1 MRKQV
6 LLLAI
11 LIALFS
17 LQVASAQ
24 EQSAHQL
31 DIQSLLREVEAKQK
45 ENSVKMERHS
55 YTLKRT
61 VQDLNDKGEVKKEKV
76 YVYQVFPLR
85 HSLPASLLLSEDG
98 KALTA
103 EKLAK
108 EKIKVNKYWQ
118 QHKNDAPKSKA
129 DKQTPWFEAL
139 DLTVVGNE
147 RYEGRNVVVIS
158 FKPRA
163 GAAPKKDGE
172 KFLSGLKGQAWIDPA
187 EKMTMKFQAE
197 LTNVFSVGGLAGFL
211 SSLRP
216 GSALTVENMPI
227 GDGLWG
233 VKRFEFAVIEKYPG
247 AVLLL
252 PRTAR
257 IRQLDEMSDY
267 RLFDSEAKDLFANQ

>member
-1 MRKQV
+1 
-6 LLLAI
+6 
-11 LIALFS
+11 
-17 LQVASAQ
+17 
-24 EQSAHQL
+24 
-31 DIQSLLREVEAKQK
+31 
-45 ENSVKMERHS
+45 
-55 YTLKRT
+55 
-61 VQDLNDKGEVKKEKV
+61 LNDKGEVKKEKV

-85 HSLPASLLLSEDG
+85 QALPAILLLSEDG
-98 KALTA
+98 KPLTG

-108 EKIKVNKYWQ
+108 EKIRVNKYWQ
-118 QHKNDAPKSKA
+118 QHKNDTPKRKA
-129 DKQTPWFEAL
+129 DNQTPWFTGL

-147 RYEGRNVVVIS
+147 RYAGRDVVVIS

-163 GAAPKKDGE
+163 DAAPKKDAE
-172 KFLSGLKGQAWIDPA
+172 KFYSGLKGQVWIDPA
-187 EKMTMKFQAE
+187 EKMTMKVQAE
-197 LTNVFSVGGLAGFL
+197 LTNVFSVGGLSGFL

-267 RLFDSEAKDLFANQ
+267 RLFDPQAKDLFIKQ